1 MIGRPTPVFLLV
13 TAALLLV
20 RVLPAL
26 AQGLPDFSSQAG
38 ELMNEWESLKA
49 AAIRLPVAAAL
60 GAALALRPR
69 QAGTPPRRFA
79 VVQTQVLL
87 SIIGALVMLV
97 VGVSLAR
104 AFGVVGIAGL
114 VRYRA
119 KVEDPKDAGVMLAAL
134 AVGLASGVG
143 LVWLGAAATLF
154 LLVIL
159 WLIESKEPEAYGS
172 FTLKV
177 AGPNLAGFRRRIESL
192 LRRHR
197 VEYDLRNWSADEIAY
212 ALMVPLDLKTQT
224 LSGAIVELT
233 GSDKVSIE
241 WDETKKKN

>member
-1 MIGRPTPVFLLV
+1 
-13 TAALLLV
+13 
-20 RVLPAL
+20 
-26 AQGLPDFSSQAG
+26 
-38 ELMNEWESLKA
+38 
-49 AAIRLPVAAAL
+49 
-60 GAALALRPR
+60 
-69 QAGTPPRRFA
+69 
-79 VVQTQVLL
+79 
-87 SIIGALVMLV
+87 MLV